1 MSTYNGWTESD
12 ERVAE
17 RMDRRNAEHEAI
29 MKQKNEQEA
38 IQIELPT
45 SAAVLREG

>member
-1 MSTYNGWTESD
+1 MTTYNGWTESD
-12 ERVAE
+12 EAVQA

-29 MKQKNEQEA
+29 MKQKNEQET